1 MLRLD
6 CVFCRIAGGDPD
18 NQIEAAYGKSF
29 LITPLNPVTPGHKLM
44 IPKRHVRDLSER
56 PAVTG
61 EVMRHAAEY
70 CKHSGIYD
78 YNIITS
84 MGEYATQTVFHLH
97 VHIVPRRLNDGLHL
111 PWTELVDTK

>member
-1 MLRLD
+1 
-6 CVFCRIAGGDPD
+6 
-18 NQIEAAYGKSF
+18 
-29 LITPLNPVTPGHKLM
+29 
-44 IPKRHVRDLSER
+44 
-56 PAVTG
+56 
-61 EVMRHAAEY
+61 MRHAAEY